1 MILKQFSVLRNSIDL
16 GSKTK
21 FLDKQTSSEQNLFGN
36 SLPISTHTT
45 NMEAVNHQIITKGSI
60 E

>member
-1 MILKQFSVLRNSIDL
+1 M
-16 GSKTK
+16 
-21 FLDKQTSSEQNLFGN
+21 FLDKQTSTEQNLFGN